1 MKRIAIEEHCLTDY
15 FIEYLEGRKEYP
27 KLESVIDEEGKRRWQ
42 WWDSAEKY
50 TYWLPEVIVNKYS
63 EIGDSR
69 LQYMDEA
76 GVDIQVLSFNYN
88 IDQLNATDAM
98 TLTKKVNERM
108 AEAIQKHPDRFI
120 GFAAVALKDPKA
132 TADELERT
140 VKQLGFKGTMI
151 LPHVNGEF
159 IDDRKYWP
167 VFERAAE
174 LDVPVY
180 IHPMFP
186 PPERLEPYLEYPDLS
201 GAMWGFGAE
210 AGLAVMRLICSGIFD
225 EYPNLKIILGHLGE
239 ALPFWMWRL
248 DNSMIKEAALVPKD
262 SRGSS
267 NSTANIPLVEKL
279 KRLPSEYFRDNFY
292 VTTSGMMWQPALLCT
307 ELAIGA
313 DRILFSADYPFESSK
328 EMVDFI
334 ESSAMS
340 EHDKE
345 KVFHLNAE
353 RLLKL

>member
-1 MKRIAIEEHCLTDY
+1 VKRIAIEEHCLTDY
-15 FIEYLEGRKEYP
+15 FLEYLEGRKEYP
-27 KLESVIDEEGKRRWQ
+27 KLESVVDEEGQRRWR
-42 WWDSAEKY
+42 WWDSAGEF
-50 TYWLPEVIVNKYS
+50 TYWLPEFVVNRYS

-88 IDQLNATDAM
+88 IDRLNAADALA
-98 TLTKKVNERM
+98 LTRKVNEKM
-108 AEAIQKHPDRFI
+108 AEAIKKYPDRFV
-120 GFAAVALKDPKA
+120 GFTAVAPKDPKA
-132 TADELERT
+132 SADELERT

-159 IDDRKYWP
+159 IDNKKYWP
-167 VFERAAE
+167 IFERAAK

-186 PPERLEPYLEYPDLS
+186 PPERLQPYLEYPDLS

-225 EYPNLKIILGHLGE
+225 EYPNLTIILGHLGE
-239 ALPFWMWRL
+239 AIPFWMWRL
-248 DNSMIKEAALVPKD
+248 DNSMIKAVAHVPKGRRESKD
-262 SRGSS
+262 P
-267 NSTANIPLVEKL
+267 ADIPLVNKL

-292 VTTSGMMWQPALLCT
+292 VTTSGMMWQPALLCS

-313 DRILFSADYPFESSK
+313 DRILFAADYPFESSK

-334 ESSAMS
+334 ESSAIS

>member
-1 MKRIAIEEHCLTDY
+1 VKRIAIEEHCLTDY
-15 FIEYLEGRKEYP
+15 FLEYLQQRKEYP
-27 KLESVIDEEGKRRWQ
+27 RLESVMGEEGPRKWR
-42 WWDSAEKY
+42 WWDSAEEY
-50 TYWLPEVIVNKYS
+50 TYWLPEAVVNKYA
-63 EIGDSR
+63 EIGDNR

-76 GVDIQVLSFNYN
+76 GIDMQVLSFNYN
-88 IDQLNATDAM
+88 IDQLNAADAM
-98 TLTKKVNERM
+98 TLTRKINDRISEAVKKY
-108 AEAIQKHPDRFI
+108 PDRFV

-132 TADELERT
+132 TADEFERAVT
-140 VKQLGFKGTMI
+140 KLGFKGTMI

-159 IDDRKYWP
+159 IDAKKYWP
-167 VFERAAE
+167 IYERAAK

-186 PPERLEPYLEYPDLS
+186 PPERFEPYLEYPDLS

-225 EYPNLKIILGHLGE
+225 EYPNLTIILGHLGE

-248 DNSMIKEAALVPKD
+248 DNSMIKAAAHVHRS
-262 SRGSS
+262 SRDS
-267 NSTANIPLVEKL
+267 NSTANIPLVNKL

-292 VTTSGMMWQPALLCT
+292 VTTSGMLWQPALVCA

-328 EMVDFI
+328 DMVEFI
-334 ESSAMS
+334 ESSAIS
-340 EHDKE
+340 ENDKE
-345 KVFHLNAE
+345 KVFHINAE